1 MAEQL
6 TPAQALAVENRGG
19 RLLVSA
25 AAGSGKT
32 KVLVDRLM
40 ASLTD
45 PVNPAQL
52 DEFLI
57 ITYTR
62 AAAGELRAKI
72 AKKLTE
78 RIAQEPENSRLQK
91 QLQRLYLT
99 KISTVHGFCGD
110 LLREY
115 AYRLDLEAD
124 FRVADE
130 DGARELRQQAMEQM
144 LERAYN
150 TLLEDPDFCAF
161 TESQNLGRSDK
172 QLGEII
178 EKVYA
183 SARCNKDPEKW
194 LDDCLRHSESLP
206 EDVGETV
213 WGRALMDS
221 LFTWLDSY
229 IPALERCVQT
239 AKDMEKVRANLEAL
253 LSGAKYLRESQNWD
267 QVVLRIRIDFGRL
280 SFPKKDVDEDAKAL
294 IKAVREGFK
303 TELAN
308 RAKVFGRSSSEIA
321 ADFDLC
327 AQAQR
332 GLVKLVRQFSVEY
345 EKLKKQRHVLDFSD
359 LEHRTLDLL
368 LGKDRSAPTAVA
380 VEVGRRFREVLVDE
394 YQDSNGVQD
403 AIFDSLTRERQN
415 CFLVGDVKQSI
426 YQFRQAD
433 PGIFLEK
440 YNAYGPAETA
450 RPGQGRRVL
459 LSHNFRS
466 GPEIVEAVNHVFSH
480 CMTKA
485 VGGLDYGPDEAL
497 QEGVPREKLP
507 DPAAELWVLTGARDS
522 KAGEANFVAKRVR
535 QMLESGAPIR
545 GNKGLRPV
553 AAGDIVLLMR
563 SPSSRAAAFQQALE
577 KQGIPCRT
585 DAGVDILASP
595 EVSTLQSLLQT
606 VSNPRQ
612 DIPLLGCLASPL
624 FGFTAEDL
632 GQIRAGSR
640 EERLFDAMLE
650 SDSPKVRAFLGLLD
664 RLRSV
669 ARMGTLTELL
679 ELIFVETDLESIYGA
694 GPQGSAAKE
703 NLRQFYLLAAS
714 FEQGQLCTLER
725 FLEHLDRAAE
735 KGLSRAAAKD
745 ENAVTIMSIHQSKG
759 LEFPVVFLVDLSH
772 RFNMIDAGEQL
783 LCHKDLGLGVQMADP
798 DRRIRYPSLEKLAI
812 ADRIRQETVSEE
824 MRVLYVAM
832 TRPKDRL
839 VMTYAVPNANGPKA
853 IDTLA
858 APLPMRGMEALCR
871 EAQCMGHWI
880 LLAALDRPEAGQL
893 RDLAQ
898 THEIAPSDGFPWT
911 IRVVPAEAET
921 EQSEKKTTEQ
931 PQPLPEQTL
940 ETIRQALAFAY
951 AHPQAA
957 QAPSKQTA
965 TARKGRDK
973 DKEAAQDAPEERQI
987 QMVWRS
993 PGFLEGTRDGRAY
1006 GSAMHRAMQ
1015 YLHFEAC
1022 GDKKSVRQEI
1032 DRLVAEE
1039 FLTEEEGKLVN
1050 CTQIARFF
1058 ESDIGWKL
1066 RLGGQ
1071 LLREFKFSILDD
1083 GCHYGAGLEGE
1094 QVLLQGVVD
1103 CAIVEEDGITVLDFK
1118 TDRVTPDTLP
1128 QAVDRYRTQV
1138 QTYKEALERIY
1149 EKKVKKA
1156 LLYFFHLD
1164 QFVEL

>member
-6 TPAQALAVENRGG
+6 TPAQRLAVENRGG
-19 RLLVSA
+19 QLLVSA

-40 ASLTD
+40 AYLTD
-45 PVNPAQL
+45 PADPAQL
-52 DEFLI
+52 DDFLI

-72 AKKLTE
+72 ARKLTQ
-78 RIAQEPENSRLQK
+78 RIAQEPENRHLQK

-99 KISTVHGFCGD
+99 KISTVHGFCAD

-115 AYRLDLEAD
+115 AYRLDLDAD
-124 FRVADE
+124 FRVLDE
-130 DGARELRQQAMEQM
+130 DGARELRQQAMEEM
-144 LERAYN
+144 LENAYRE
-150 TLLEDPDFCAF
+150 LLEDPDFCAF
-161 TESQNLGRSDK
+161 LDSQNLGRSDR

-183 SARCNKDPEKW
+183 SARCHADPEKW
-194 LDDCLRHSESLP
+194 LESCLESGETLP
-206 EDVGETV
+206 EDVSETI

-221 LFTWLDSY
+221 LFDWLDSY
-229 IPALERCVQT
+229 IPALERCVQ
-239 AKDMEKVRANLEAL
+239 AAGNMEKVRANLETLTA
-253 LSGAKYLRESQNWD
+253 GAKFLRESRTWD
-267 QVVLRIRIDFGRL
+267 QTVLRVQIDFGRL
-280 SFPKKDVDEDAKAL
+280 TFPKKDADEDAKAR

-308 RAKVFGRSSSEIA
+308 RAKVFGRTSAEIA

-332 GLVKLVRQFSVEY
+332 GLVKLVRQFSVGY
-345 EKLKKQRHVLDFSD
+345 ESLKKQKHALDFSD
-359 LEHRTLDLL
+359 LEHRSLDLL

-380 VEVGRRFREVLVDE
+380 MEVGRRFREVLVDE

-440 YNAYGPAETA
+440 YNAYEDADTA
-450 RPGQGRRVL
+450 RPGQGRKVL

-466 GPEIVEAVNHVFSH
+466 GPEIVAAVNDVFSK
-480 CMTKA
+480 CMSKE
-485 VGGLDYGPDEAL
+485 VGGLDYGPSEAL
-497 QEGVPREKLP
+497 REGVPRERLP
-507 DPAAELWVLTGARDS
+507 ENAAELWVLTGAQDS
-522 KAGEANFVAKRVR
+522 KAGEAAFVAKRIR
-535 QMLESGAPIR
+535 QMLEEGTVVR
-545 GNKGLRPV
+545 GETGLRPV
-553 AAGDIVLLMR
+553 TPGDIVILMR
-563 SPSSRAAAFQQALE
+563 APGSRAAVYQQALE
-577 KQGIPCRT
+577 NQGISCCT
-585 DAGVDILASP
+585 DAGVNILESP
-595 EVSTLQSLLQT
+595 EIQTLQSLLQT
-606 VSNPRQ
+606 ISNPRQ

-632 GQIRAGSR
+632 AKVRAGSR
-640 EERLFDAMLE
+640 QERLFDALLE
-650 SDSPKVRAFLGLLD
+650 SDSPKAADFLKLLD
-664 RLRSV
+664 GLRRC

-679 ELIFVETDLESIYGA
+679 EKIFVETDLESVYGA
-694 GPQGSAAKE
+694 GTQGSAAKE
-703 NLRQFYLLAAS
+703 NLRQFYLLAS
-714 FEQGQLCTLER
+714 LFEQGQLCTLER

-759 LEFPVVFLVDLSH
+759 LEFPVVFLADLSH
-772 RFNMIDAGEQL
+772 RFNMIDAGDQL
-783 LCHKDLGLGVQMADP
+783 LCHKTLGLGVQMADGEK
-798 DRRIRYPSLEKLAI
+798 RIRYPSLGKLAI
-812 ADRIRQETVSEE
+812 ADRIRRETISEE

-839 VMTYAVPNANGPKA
+839 IMTYAAPNANGPKS
-853 IDTLA
+853 IDAYAST
-858 APLPMRGMEALCR
+858 LPMRGMAALCR

-893 RDLAQ
+893 RALAQ

-911 IRVVPAEAET
+911 IRVIPAETDMGLSE
-921 EQSEKKTTEQ
+921 EKKGQSGEG
-931 PQPLPEQTL
+931 LSPETL
-940 ETIRQALAFAY
+940 ETIRQALAFSY
-951 AHPQAA
+951 AHSQAA
-957 QAPSKQTA
+957 RTPSKQTA
-965 TARKGRDK
+965 TARKGREK

-987 QMVWRS
+987 QRVWRT
-993 PGFLEGTRDGRAY
+993 PLFLGKTRDGRAY

-1032 DRLVAEE
+1032 DRLVREDL
-1039 FLTEEEGKLVN
+1039 LTEEEGAMVN
-1050 CTQIARFF
+1050 CGQIARFF
-1058 ESDIGWKL
+1058 QSDLGWRL
-1066 RLGGQ
+1066 RLGGM

-1083 GCHYGAGLEGE
+1083 GCHYGDGLEGE

-1118 TDRVTPDTLP
+1118 TDYVTPETLP
-1128 QAVDRYRTQV
+1128 QAIARYRPQV
-1138 QTYKEALERIY
+1138 ETYREALERIY

-1156 LLYFFHLD
+1156 VLYFFHLD
-1164 QFVEL
+1164 AFAEV